1 MLTPKTNNKSP
12 KTMND
17 TRITFF
23 PNIVAIDYYSVVPFF
38 DAIDIIKHPTSDL
51 KKAVGEIRKTKDHT
65 TQNMLKVK
73 TLGGFCFS
81 GVFTSREDSA
91 LQEYSPLICIDL
103 DNVQDIPTELKRIKT
118 FPYVASV
125 FLSPSGTG
133 LKVVVLHDNLDP
145 NYHKELYHSIG
156 YEMGFTGRSDLV
168 FDLSCSNLSRFCFLS
183 VDSKAYINH
192 NAVSF
197 HFTPSTTPIILP
209 PAISTTDV
217 TFPTITISD
226 STKLRKQIQKTHTLF
241 EAHYS
246 MIPGVRN
253 SHLYIL
259 ARFFRLDG
267 IPEQV
272 AIDYLVFYYADPS
285 NGFPASEIT
294 KTVQSAYKNK

>member
-12 KTMND
+12 KTIND

-23 PNIVAIDYYSVVPFF
+23 PNIVAIDYPAIVPFL
-38 DAIDIIKHPTSDL
+38 DALDIIKNPTADL
-51 KKAVGEIRKTKDHT
+51 KKTVGEIRKTKDHA

-81 GVFTSREDSA
+81 GVFTKREDSA
-91 LQEYSPLICIDL
+91 LQEYSPLICMDL
-103 DNVQDIPTELKRIKT
+103 DNVQNIPTEFTRIKS
-118 FPYVASV
+118 FPYVAAV

-156 YEMGFTGRSDLV
+156 STMGFTGRSDLD
-168 FDLSCSNLSRFCFLS
+168 FDLSCSNVSRFCFLS
-183 VDSKAYINH
+183 VDSKAFINH
-192 NAVSF
+192 KAVPF
-197 HFTPSTTPIILP
+197 HFTPSPTPIILP
-209 PAISTTDV
+209 PVISNTDV
-217 TFPTITISD
+217 TFPTTTISD
-226 STKLRKQIQKTHTLF
+226 PIKLRKQIQQTHTLF

-267 IPEQV
+267 IPDQV
-272 AIDYLVFYYADPS
+272 AIDYLVFYYADPD
-285 NGFPASEIT
+285 NDFPASEIT
-294 KTVQSAYKNK
+294 KTVQSAYK